1 MQLCRA
7 EEEAEYGARVEMN
20 QTAVE
25 TLKMFH
31 SQADLDTFLA
41 SSQVSAVLLLY
52 CTVLYCTVLQASFW
66 RSRGYEF
73 SALSVAECQQLEP
86 ALAPATARHGL
97 LDNEVNT
104 ESV

>member
-1 MQLCRA
+1 MLCRA

-41 SSQVSAVLLLY
+41 SSQVSTVLY
-52 CTVLYCTVLQASFW
+52 CTVLYCTVLYALYCRPAS
-66 RSRGYEF
+66 G
-73 SALSVAECQQLEP
+73 AAEVTSSQ
-86 ALAPATARHGL
+86 R
-97 LDNEVNT
+97 
-104 ESV
+104 

>member
-1 MQLCRA
+1 MTSTPSWPRA
-7 EEEAEYGARVEMN
+7 R
-20 QTAVE
+20 
-25 TLKMFH
+25 
-31 SQADLDTFLA
+31 S
-41 SSQVSAVLLLY
+41 VLYCIVLY
-52 CTVLYCTVLQASFW
+52 CTVLYCTVLYCTVRTVLQASFW

-104 ESV
+104 EGV

>member
-41 SSQVSAVLLLY
+41 SSQVSTVLY
-52 CTVLYCTVLQASFW
+52 FTVLYCTVLY
-66 RSRGYEF
+66 RTV
-73 SALSVAECQQLEP
+73 L
-86 ALAPATARHGL
+86 
-97 LDNEVNT
+97 
-104 ESV
+104 